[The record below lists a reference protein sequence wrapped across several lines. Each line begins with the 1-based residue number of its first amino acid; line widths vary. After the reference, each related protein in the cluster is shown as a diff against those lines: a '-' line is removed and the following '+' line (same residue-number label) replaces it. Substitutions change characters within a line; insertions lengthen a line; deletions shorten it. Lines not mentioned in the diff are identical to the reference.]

1 MVHIDYNISFE
12 KGRNL
17 RIPERVPCRL
27 TQNIVAAFGVWGV
40 EGLFRQSCEHTL
52 RVLRRGRE
60 TLLTLLEA
68 FVYDPLVDWTP
79 GLAGG
84 LAGAMYGGQGEGQG
98 QEGRQEMETTL
109 TFSMLGVRVA
119 EMKGVWMENRNDL
132 VAGLLQVEESLG
144 VWLEVASAL
153 AGRADQ
159 LTALHR
165 SMSMLKEAEVH
176 PGHRLHSLLDTYRC
190 HKEVEGRSATAR
202 QQIRLFGSGCDKMA
216 AVQGRALASV
226 AGLLVLNNFGVDMI
240 WF

>member
-1 MVHIDYNISFE
+1 M
-12 KGRNL
+12 
-17 RIPERVPCRL
+17 
-27 TQNIVAAFGVWGV
+27 AAFGVWGV

-119 EMKGVWMENRNDL
+119 EMKGVWMENKNDL
-132 VAGLLQVEESLG
+132 V
-144 VWLEVASAL
+144 
-153 AGRADQ
+153 RADKIQ
-159 LTALHR
+159 GLN
-165 SMSMLKEAEVH
+165 SKNKS
-176 PGHRLHSLLDTYRC
+176 
-190 HKEVEGRSATAR
+190 R
-202 QQIRLFGSGCDKMA
+202 QVRRTF
-216 AVQGRALASV
+216 
-226 AGLLVLNNFGVDMI
+226 
-240 WF
+240 

>member
-1 MVHIDYNISFE
+1 M
-12 KGRNL
+12 
-17 RIPERVPCRL
+17 
-27 TQNIVAAFGVWGV
+27 
-40 EGLFRQSCEHTL
+40 
-52 RVLRRGRE
+52 
-60 TLLTLLEA
+60 
-68 FVYDPLVDWTP
+68 YDPLVDWTP

-119 EMKGVWMENRNDL
+119 EMKGVWMENKNDL

-144 VWLEVASAL
+144 VWLEGASAL

-176 PGHRLHSLLDTYRC
+176 PGHRLHTLLDTYRC
-190 HKEVEGRSATAR
+190 HKELEGRSATAR

-226 AGLLVLNNFGVDMI
+226 AGLLQ
-240 WF
+240 